1 MKIFSLL
8 GIWEIYQLKTN
19 KSNEGKYFETEVQ
32 NGHKVVKE
40 NFHDTSSKEFL
51 EEQKSVSEKIVEVHD
66 FT

>member
-19 KSNEGKYFETEVQ
+19 KRNEGKYFETEVQ

-40 NFHDTSSKEFL
+40 NFHHTSNMVRNSWKNKDL
-51 EEQKSVSEKIVEVHD
+51 YLKRL
-66 FT
+66 